1 LKVTSKN
8 NINHPLEYHVGDVIE
23 SMEDTIAYPDYHKK
37 HFGKAHYLVC
47 VVGTNYGLLYLE
59 NDSITT
65 YDNTRLFI
73 ENTLEELYNKANDPT
88 DILVDAELV
97 IK

>member
-1 LKVTSKN
+1 MKVTSKN

-23 SMEDTIAYPDYHKK
+23 SMEDTLANPGYHKK
-37 HFGKAHYLVC
+37 HFGRAHYLVC

-59 NDSITT
+59 NDSLVHNKSMQVLMATT
-65 YDNTRLFI
+65 LK
-73 ENTLEELYNKANDPT
+73 ELYDKANDPT